1 MLVSYYLSFSDLDAS
16 GPSDARRVGGFKDF
30 CRPQEATGGRRIQT
44 FGACFEEADPPFWD
58 SFGEADPPLLGSFG
72 GGSGGRIYYEA
83 DPHTK

>member
-1 MLVSYYLSFSDLDAS
+1 MDIFVNTLTHLQPYFSPGLME
-16 GPSDARRVGGFKDF
+16 FNDF

-72 GGSGGRIYYEA
+72 GGSEGGSYYES
-83 DPHTK
+83 DPDTK